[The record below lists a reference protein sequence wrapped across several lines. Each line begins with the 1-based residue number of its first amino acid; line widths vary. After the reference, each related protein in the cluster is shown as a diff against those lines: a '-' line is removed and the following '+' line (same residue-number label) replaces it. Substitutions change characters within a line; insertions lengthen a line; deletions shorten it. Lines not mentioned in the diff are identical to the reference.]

1 MLFTERFETDTT
13 MQPRKVNALDNISEA
28 IMNPHVR
35 VQPVGGCR
43 TFYSGGVMLGFAGV
57 AVDVAACMG
66 RFLF

>member
-13 MQPRKVNALDNISEA
+13 MRPRKDNALDNISEA

-35 VQPVGGCR
+35 LLPVGRCR
-43 TFYSGGVMLGFAGV
+43 TFYSVGVMLVFAGV

>member
-13 MQPRKVNALDNISEA
+13 MQPRKVNALDNIT
-28 IMNPHVR
+28 
-35 VQPVGGCR
+35 GGCR
-43 TFYSGGVMLGFAGV
+43 TFYSGCVMLGFAGV